1 MNDSLHTVLI
11 DDNPD
16 DRALVIRELRREFPM
31 IETQEISDPASF
43 AKALESEAVDLAIT
57 DYQLRWS
64 DGLAV
69 LRKVKSRWPDCSVIM
84 FTGSGC
90 EEVAVEAMKAGLDDY
105 LLKSPSHYAQLPGM
119 ARSAL
124 KLAEH
129 RRRSQQRDKA
139 HGGHLFD
146 GAPVGLFRALPQGD
160 ILHANLAFREMLCSP
175 DEATLLATN
184 LSDLHVEPDDFH
196 AWQLCLRRDG
206 LAPKFITKLRRF
218 DGEIRWIETSARLL
232 EDSRTGELVCE
243 GSMEDVSDRKN
254 AEGQRERRIVELEE
268 ALARAATLRGLL
280 TICASCK
287 KIRDEKGGWNQVES
301 FIEEHSHA
309 VFTHS
314 LCQDC
319 VANLYPD
326 LLEQSGKNS

>member
-31 IETQEISDPASF
+31 LQAQEISDPASF
-43 AKALESEAVDLAIT
+43 AKALESEVVDLAIT

-64 DGLAV
+64 DGLDV

-105 LLKSPSHYAQLPGM
+105 VLKSPSHYARLPGM

-124 KLAEH
+124 KLAEQ
-129 RRRSQQRDKA
+129 RRQSQQHPKA
-139 HGGHLFD
+139 HADHLFD
-146 GAPVGLFRALPQGD
+146 GAPVGLFRALAQGE
-160 ILHANLAFREMLCSP
+160 ILHANRALREMLLSP
-175 DEATLLATN
+175 DEATLLGTS
-184 LSDLHVEPDDFH
+184 LSELHVEPDDFH

-206 LAPKFITKLRRF
+206 LAPRFMARLRRF
-218 DGEIRWIETSARLL
+218 DGEIRWFETSARLM
-232 EDSRTGELVCE
+232 EDSRTGQLVCE
-243 GSMEDVSDRKN
+243 GSMEDVSDRKHGE
-254 AEGQRERRIVELEE
+254 AQRERRVMELQE
-268 ALARAATLRGLL
+268 ALTRATTLQGLL

-287 KIRDEKGGWNQVES
+287 KIRDEKGEWNQVES

-326 LLEQSGKNS
+326 LMEKPGKS